1 MRRFFQLFA
10 LLDVVS
16 IFLLMPQI
24 WMVINNV
31 PSLEQTSFGFIRVGM
46 TALLFI
52 SLFFS
57 AVQLYRFRKKGIIVY
72 YFQFPFRI
80 ICWVFSIG
88 FITLIPQLFDLGE
101 YAPGILLRICMGAEF
116 FRLYYLLQAHRKAF
130 RMPFENGIE
139 IIDRAK

>member
-16 IFLLMPQI
+16 ILLLIPQI
-24 WMVINNV
+24 RMVLSHV
-31 PSLEQTSFGFIRVGM
+31 SSLEQIPFGFIRVGI

-57 AVQLYRFRKKGIIVY
+57 AVQLYKFRKKGIIIY

-80 ICWVFSIG
+80 VCWVFSIG
-88 FITLIPQLFDLGE
+88 FITFLPQLFDMGQ
-101 YAPGILLRICMGAEF
+101 YAPGILLRVCMGAEF
-116 FRLYYLLQAHRKAF
+116 LRLYYLLQAHRKVF
-130 RMPFENGIE
+130 RGPFQV
-139 IIDRAK
+139 

>member
-16 IFLLMPQI
+16 ILLLISQI
-24 WMVINNV
+24 WMVISNV
-31 PSLEQTSFGFIRVGM
+31 SSLEQTPFGFIRVGM

-57 AVQLYRFRKKGIIVY
+57 AFQLYKFRKKGIIIY

-88 FITLIPQLFDLGE
+88 FITLIPHFFDLGD
-101 YAPGILLRICMGAEF
+101 YAPGILLRTCMGAEF
-116 FRLYYLLQAHRKAF
+116 FRLYYLLQAHRKVF
-130 RMPFENGIE
+130 RVPFQG
-139 IIDRAK
+139 